1 MFSNSDMRERRYV
14 VGRHLS
20 VLTTCAHKTA
30 AIRTKH
36 AGFCE
41 RYRNIQIL
49 RAQRAR
55 ETTALYALIVLGILA
70 VYAID
75 VILFGPVAEF
85 FAHRAFPNHP
95 FFGEVARFI
104 LPAAI
109 LCLEIMIG
117 IQVHQ
122 AAGRFRYDREGRFA
136 LWAWTALALLLTLS
150 MPAAVI
156 TVFFASAFRFPPWVS
171 TFLLITLLALSLAAH
186 ISIVFGGRLTL
197 EAKHYLGDAL
207 RCGYLR
213 IRMTMTGSR
222 SARMSRDTIDAFR
235 GYRAQFLLLPA
246 GEEFGPFDS
255 ITRAIVN
262 DAFGYEIISIP
273 RGSGGQPLVR
283 YLPPAGS

>member
-1 MFSNSDMRERRYV
+1 MACDARERRHV
-14 VGRHLS
+14 AGKHLS
-20 VLTTCAHKTA
+20 TLTTFAHKSDA
-30 AIRTKH
+30 RHKQH
-36 AGFCE
+36 AGICA
-41 RYRNIQIL
+41 RYDIIQKI
-49 RAQRAR
+49 RAERAR
-55 ETTALYALIVLGILA
+55 DSTALCALMVIGILA

-85 FAHRAFPNHP
+85 FARRAFPNHP
-95 FFGEVARFI
+95 VFAEAARFI

-122 AAGRFRYDREGRFA
+122 AAERFRYDREGRMS
-136 LWAWTALALLLTLS
+136 LWGWAGLALLLTLS

-171 TFLLITLLALSLAAH
+171 TFLLITLLALSFAAH
-186 ISIVFGGRLTL
+186 ISIVFGGRLSL

-213 IRMTMTGSR
+213 IRMMMTGS
-222 SARMSRDTIDAFR
+222 SSIRMRRHTIDAFR
-235 GYRAQFLLLPA
+235 NYREQFRLLPE

-255 ITRAIVN
+255 ITRNIVN
-262 DAFGYEIISIP
+262 EAFGYEIIPIPAPPGSSVP
-273 RGSGGQPLVR
+273 RG
-283 YLPPAGS
+283 YLPRPGE